1 MDFWPLVLLVLH
13 WAVLVLAIFTAV
25 FSVLMVL
32 LLAYSDRCVRRLAEV
47 PLPADSAQPLPR
59 ISLIA
64 GAKDEERNIEEAVR
78 SLVAIDYPNLQITL
92 VNDRSRDQTGAILSR
107 LAAEYPQLN
116 VVHVTEL
123 PAGWLGKNHALQL
136 GADHS
141 DGQWLLF
148 TDADIVFERTALRRA
163 ISYAVTNQVDHLAAT
178 PDVNMNSWLLQAF
191 VVTFSIFFTI
201 FVKPWLI
208 RNPNSSAHVG
218 IGAFNLIRASVY
230 QQIGRHEPI
239 RMRPDDDMKLGKI
252 VKQSGH
258 KQDLVHGMGMIAVEW
273 YSSLNE
279 IIVGLEK
286 NAFSGVDYRIWHTV
300 LSSLFLLTMHVW
312 PFLAVWIVPG
322 PARWFYVAAVVV
334 QLFMVARFARTMSI
348 PLSTAFGFPLT
359 VAIFTYI
366 QWRAMILTFVRGGIR
381 WRDTHYSLAELRA
394 NRV

>member
-1 MDFWPLVLLVLH
+1 MDFWQQAILGLQ
-13 WAVLVLAIFTAV
+13 WALFALSIFTAV
-25 FSVLMVL
+25 VSLFMLL
-32 LLAYSDRCVRRLAEV
+32 LLAYSDRCVQKLADV
-47 PLPADSAQPLPR
+47 PLPGDAEAPLPR

-92 VNDRSRDQTGAILSR
+92 VNDRSRDQTGPILSR
-107 LAAEYPQLN
+107 LAAEFPQLN

-141 DGQWLLF
+141 DGEWLLF

-163 ISYAVTNQVDHLAAT
+163 IHYAVSHNVDHLAAT
-178 PDVNMNSWLLQAF
+178 PDVNMHAWLLQSF
-191 VVTFSIFFTI
+191 VVTFSIYFTL

-208 RNPNSSAHVG
+208 RNPNSPAHVG

-230 QQIGRHEPI
+230 EKIGRHEPI

-252 VKQSGH
+252 VKKNGFR
-258 KQDLVHGMGMIAVEW
+258 QDLVHGMGMIAVEW

-286 NAFSGVDYRIWHTV
+286 NAFSGVDYRIGLTV
-300 LSSLFLLTMHVW
+300 FSSLFSLTFNVL
-312 PFLAVWIVPG
+312 PYLAIWLVPG
-322 PARWFYVAAVVV
+322 PSRWFFLAAVLI
-334 QLFMVARFARTMSI
+334 QMVMVGRFARSMNMRLTTI
-348 PLSTAFGFPLT
+348 FGFPLA
-359 VAIFTYI
+359 VALFAYI
-366 QWRAMILTFVRGGIR
+366 QWRAMILTFWRGGIR
-381 WRDTHYSLAELRA
+381 WRDTHYALAELRA